1 MLTNTIARASSALTL
16 LKVRFVRSALVLSLG
31 VLVSQSASSDEV
43 GVTIYFVTN
52 PPIACANMEERFCV
66 GAWLAVKAAEE
77 AGLPY
82 RMMELPWNR
91 ALREIDADPNAVFVA
106 TGRVPSNED
115 SFNWVVPIY
124 SDQTWVLQHGDSVRR
139 PEDLLNI
146 GVRMGS
152 PFAGEA
158 RRRGWSYDE
167 ISNWPSI
174 AETLTARRLDGVYA
188 TRLGITTHI
197 LPRLPKD
204 LAVKVTIVDTMTWWI
219 IRGRSYDETPAMKK
233 FRDAAR
239 RIGDSRPYQEKL
251 NNGLWAMADRG
262 G

>member
-1 MLTNTIARASSALTL
+1 MVTNTIARALSALTL
-16 LKVRFVRSALVLSLG
+16 LQVRFLRGALVLLLG
-31 VLVSQSASSDEV
+31 FFASESASSDEV

-82 RMMELPWNR
+82 RMIELPWNR
-91 ALREIDADPNAVFVA
+91 ALREIDSDPNAVFVA

-115 SFNWVVPIY
+115 AFSWVAPIY
-124 SDQTWVLQHGDSVRR
+124 SDQTWVLQPGDSVRR
-139 PEDLLNI
+139 PEDLVNI

-158 RRRGWSYDE
+158 RRHGWSYYE
-167 ISNWPSI
+167 IGNWPSL

-188 TRLGITTHI
+188 TRVGITTHI

-219 IRGRSYDETPAMKK
+219 IRGRSYDETPTMKK

-239 RIGDSRPYQEKL
+239 RISGSGPYQEKL
-251 NNGLWAMADRG
+251 NNGLLALAR
-262 G
+262 